1 MLEWTAKEHEHQPTK
16 YIMAIAYILIAA
28 TKKQLLMAVLSSYT
42 IVFALFYATC
52 ALLYKHNVLLMNIS
66 KQN

>member
-1 MLEWTAKEHEHQPTK
+1 MLEWTAKEHEHQRTK
-16 YIMAIAYILIAA
+16 YIMAYILIAA
-28 TKKQLLMAVLSSYT
+28 TKKQLRMAVLSSYT
-42 IVFALFYATC
+42 IVSTLFYATC